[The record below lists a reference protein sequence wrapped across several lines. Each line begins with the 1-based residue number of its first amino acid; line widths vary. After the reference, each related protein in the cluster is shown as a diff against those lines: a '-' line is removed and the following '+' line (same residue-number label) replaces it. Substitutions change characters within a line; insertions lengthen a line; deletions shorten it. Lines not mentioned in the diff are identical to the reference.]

1 MNAVKEMKKQE
12 KFYVRGRCIKFSPIT
27 INKYLERNEEDE
39 TEEVD
44 LLGEVT
50 KEITGGQE
58 TEWPKKGLLPTGKL
72 SVKYAILSKIGSA
85 NWTPTNHASGI
96 TPMLAKL
103 IYLIGLKKKIN
114 YGEHVFNQTMKH
126 AETFATKLAIA
137 FPALITRMIL
147 NQHPDILHPGEVP
160 SKKPLSLSFDYK
172 LFGGSHVPDI
182 VIPKGRDIVGTSCS
196 LPKANKEVVLAELM
210 EVSKTLGE
218 TISIS
223 TTRKAH
229 VDKVI
234 KSMTQEV
241 ETEFRDEDA
250 GNEETAPE
258 ED

>member
-103 IYLIGLKKKIN
+103 IYLIVLKKKIN

-172 LFGGSHVPDI
+172 LFGVTCPRHCD
-182 VIPKGRDIVGTSCS
+182 
-196 LPKANKEVVLAELM
+196 
-210 EVSKTLGE
+210 SKRQGHCWNILL
-218 TISIS
+218 S
-223 TTRKAH
+223 A
-229 VDKVI
+229 
-234 KSMTQEV
+234 
-241 ETEFRDEDA
+241 
-250 GNEETAPE
+250 
-258 ED
+258 